1 MSNARDR
8 GTNDQNQQAES
19 RAGHPAQPGL
29 EAPQVSSPHNGVPLL
44 EVRGLSS
51 GYGETQVLW
60 DISLDVLR
68 GEVVALVGANGA
80 GKSTLLTAIS
90 GLLPGWTG
98 TIMFAERD
106 ITHYRAERIVK
117 LGLAQVPQGR
127 RLFGGLTIE
136 ENLRLGAYTNR
147 SGSASAI
154 ASDLERVYTLLPQL
168 RERHRQLAGSLSG
181 GEQQMCAIGR
191 GLMARPDLLLVDEL
205 SLGLAPNI
213 VDDLLAAVD
222 NIHRQEQLSF
232 LLVEQ
237 DVQIAL
243 ERANRAYVMES
254 GHIVLSGPAADLLK
268 SEKIRMAY
276 LGE

>member
-1 MSNARDR
+1 MSMSTHSNQDA
-8 GTNDQNQQAES
+8 NDQNPHSGAIDETNS
-19 RAGHPAQPGL
+19 S
-29 EAPQVSSPHNGVPLL
+29 APERPLL
-44 EVRGLSS
+44 EVHKLSS

-80 GKSTLLTAIS
+80 GKSTLLTALS
-90 GLLPGWTG
+90 GLLPAWAG
-98 TIMFAERD
+98 TIMFAGRD
-106 ITHYRAERIVK
+106 ITRHRAERIVR

-147 SGSASAI
+147 AGSSGAI
-154 ASDLERVYTLLPQL
+154 AADLERVYTFLPKL
-168 RERHRQLAGSLSG
+168 RERRTQLAGSLSG

-191 GLMARPDLLLVDEL
+191 GLMARPDLLLIDEL

-213 VDDLLAAVD
+213 VDDLLSAID
-222 NIHRQEQLSF
+222 NIHRQERLSF
-232 LLVEQ
+232 FLVEQ

-243 ERANRAYVMES
+243 ERAQRAYVMES
-254 GHIVLSGPAADLLK
+254 GRIVLRGPAAELLK
-268 SEKIRMAY
+268 SEEVRMAY

>member
-1 MSNARDR
+1 MSMSTRTQQDA
-8 GTNDQNQQAES
+8 TDQNP
-19 RAGHPAQPGL
+19 HT
-29 EAPQVSSPHNGVPLL
+29 EAIDDTNASAPERPLL

-90 GLLPGWTG
+90 GLLPSWMG
-98 TIMFAERD
+98 TIVFAGRD
-106 ITHYRAERIVK
+106 ITRYRAERIVK

-136 ENLRLGAYTNR
+136 ENLRLGAYTR
-147 SGSASAI
+147 RAGSASAI
-154 ASDLERVYTLLPQL
+154 AADLERVYTFLPKL
-168 RERHRQLAGSLSG
+168 RERRTQLAGSLSG

-213 VDDLLAAVD
+213 VDDLLVAID

-232 LLVEQ
+232 FLVEQ

-254 GHIVLSGPAADLLK
+254 GRIVLSGSAADLLK
-268 SEKIRMAY
+268 TEEIRMAY

>member
-1 MSNARDR
+1 
-8 GTNDQNQQAES
+8 
-19 RAGHPAQPGL
+19 
-29 EAPQVSSPHNGVPLL
+29 
-44 EVRGLSS
+44 
-51 GYGETQVLW
+51 VLW

-80 GKSTLLTAIS
+80 GKSTLLTVLS
-90 GLLPGWTG
+90 GLLPSWTG
-98 TIMFAERD
+98 TIAFAGRD
-106 ITHYRAERIVK
+106 ITRYRAERIVK

-136 ENLRLGAYTNR
+136 ENLRLGAYTR
-147 SGSASAI
+147 RAGSASAI
-154 ASDLERVYTLLPQL
+154 AGDLERVYTFLPML
-168 RERHRQLAGSLSG
+168 RERRTQLAGSLSG

-213 VDDLLAAVD
+213 VDDLLVALD

-232 LLVEQ
+232 FLVEQ

-254 GHIVLSGPAADLLK
+254 GRIVLSGSAADLLK
-268 SEKIRMAY
+268 TEEIRMAY

>member
-1 MSNARDR
+1 VIVSTSISRDQDA
-8 GTNDQNQQAES
+8 NNQNVQAAFDANS
-19 RAGHPAQPGL
+19 SAQ
-29 EAPQVSSPHNGVPLL
+29 EKLL
-44 EVRGLSS
+44 LQVRGLDT

-80 GKSTLLTAIS
+80 GKSTLLTALS
-90 GLLPGWTG
+90 GLLPSWEG
-98 TIMFAERD
+98 TIVFAGRD
-106 ITHYRAERIVK
+106 ITRYRAERIVK

-147 SGSASAI
+147 AGSAMAI
-154 ASDLERVYTLLPQL
+154 AADLERVYTFLPKL
-168 RERHRQLAGSLSG
+168 RERRSQLAGSFSG

-191 GLMARPDLLLVDEL
+191 GLMARPDLLLIDEL

-213 VDDLLAAVD
+213 VDDLLAAID
-222 NIHRQEQLSF
+222 KIHRQEQLSF
-232 LLVEQ
+232 FLVEQ

-243 ERANRAYVMES
+243 ERANRAYAMES
-254 GHIVLSGPAADLLK
+254 GRIVLSGSAAELLK
-268 SEKIRMAY
+268 SEEIRMAY